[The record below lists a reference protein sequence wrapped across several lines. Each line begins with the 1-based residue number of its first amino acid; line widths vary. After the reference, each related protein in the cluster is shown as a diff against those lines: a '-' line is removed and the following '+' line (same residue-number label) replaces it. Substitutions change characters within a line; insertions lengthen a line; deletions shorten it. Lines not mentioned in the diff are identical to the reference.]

1 MQIDNHTNKKKSLP
15 SAIRTVNVAES
26 YFEDNAV
33 NVSPD
38 DLSHV
43 GAYSDESAAITL
55 EEWEVN
61 VAKQKSNR
69 KPWPGNLPDD
79 VWKSLSAAHYHIY
92 NGIYMIVLTMNTC
105 TQQITSFPTLK
116 SIGRNFIIVYHGDID
131 DAVSFQFGIN
141 IHTTLHSGGR
151 VRKETTRDGIC

>member
-1 MQIDNHTNKKKSLP
+1 M
-15 SAIRTVNVAES
+15 
-26 YFEDNAV
+26 

-55 EEWEVN
+55 EDWEVN

-79 VWKSLSAAHYHIY
+79 VWKPLSAAHYHIY

-105 TQQITSFPTLK
+105 TQQITSFPTSKINWQKL
-116 SIGRNFIIVYHGDID
+116 YH
-131 DAVSFQFGIN
+131 
-141 IHTTLHSGGR
+141 
-151 VRKETTRDGIC
+151 